1 MKIIKFKGI
10 KIMNTNLFHSK
21 EAHNLTV
28 CAISK
33 NIYRV
38 QFRCN
43 KRQHESM
50 LTRYGI
56 VKTELD
62 GTGSLDNVKVDGMK
76 IDFDG
81 VLTLDLTATAGDEYE
96 EEGFQFDVP
105 LLETDRLFGLGDE
118 TRDVIMKRGR
128 VSQMWGAD
136 VESYGPIPYIMC
148 SSGWAIFVNSTY
160 NHLYDLGASDPNTM
174 RIESSKGTLDVYV
187 MLGEN
192 MREALN
198 LYTSV
203 SGRPAILPKA
213 AYGLTFVCHEGENA
227 RDVLENCLRFRRD
240 DIPCDIIGL
249 EPGWMDKYY
258 DFSVNKKWNK
268 ERLFIPSWLPPNSG
282 FGPQHFTF
290 GMKKMGF
297 MLSLWLCIDYD
308 LLWEEEK
315 SLPKPEEKL
324 EKKDASHLDVHLQN
338 PSVIQDQQTV
348 PGQPW
353 FEHLKKFV
361 DNGAGA
367 FKLDGSNQCLD
378 HPDRIFAGKYTDD
391 EVHNVYPVILG
402 KQMANGFSD
411 YTGRRAMIYTPS
423 VYAGQQQYCATW
435 AGDTGGDFRTMVSIM
450 NYAMSGHANAS
461 CDMDISNLSSVHYCF
476 LMPWTQHCSWCY
488 WKHPWYMGDELEGIY
503 REYAQLRSHLFPYI
517 YSTAHQAYRTGLP
530 IMRPMSL
537 MYDFAE
543 YDSALNQYMFG
554 DNLLVSA
561 FKNTIRLPEGIWTD
575 FFTGER
581 YEGGREINYEPPQGK
596 GGALL
601 VRPGGI
607 IVMQDCKPYLNHS
620 TPARYEVH
628 VYPGADNKFT
638 LYEDDG
644 ISLGYKNGEIAET
657 VFEFTDSDFTI
668 TRKAEHQELA
678 AMCPIDVIFHNTNGE
693 TTVEKIPANLESIKI
708 NF

>member
-1 MKIIKFKGI
+1 
-10 KIMNTNLFHSK
+10 MNKKLSQALESGLLDI
-21 EAHNLTV
+21 EAV
-28 CAISK
+28 SSG
-33 NIYRV
+33 IYRIR
-38 QFRCN
+38 FIRN
-43 KRQHESM
+43 KRQRESM

-62 GTGSLDNVKVDGMK
+62 GSGTLEKVKVSGMK
-76 IDFDG
+76 IEFAAFNYG
-81 VLTLDLTATAGDEYE
+81 LTLDLSAASGEEYE

-118 TRDVIMKRGR
+118 NRDVIMKRGR
-128 VSQMWGAD
+128 VSEMWQAD
-136 VESYGPIPYIMC
+136 VDRYGPIPYIMC
-148 SSGWAIFVNSTY
+148 SSGWALFVNSTY
-160 NHLYDLGASDPNTM
+160 RHRYDLGASDPNTM
-174 RIESSKGTLDVYV
+174 RIESTGGALDVYV
-187 MLGEN
+187 LIGEN

-213 AYGLTFVCHEGENA
+213 AYGLTFVCHEKENA
-227 RDVLENCLRFRRD
+227 RDVLENCLHFRRD
-240 DIPCDIIGL
+240 NIPCDIIGL

-268 ERLFIPSWLPPNSG
+268 ERAFVPSWLPDNSG

-315 SLPKPEEKL
+315 SLPKPETKL

-338 PSVIQDQQTV
+338 PSVIQDQITV

-367 FKLDGSNQCLD
+367 FKLDGGNQVLD
-378 HPDRIFAGKYTDD
+378 HPDRIFAGKYLDE

-402 KQMANGFSD
+402 KQMANGFAG
-411 YTGRRAMIYTPS
+411 YTGRRPMIYTS
-423 VYAGQQQYCATW
+423 SAYAGQQQYCATW

-450 NYAMSGHANAS
+450 NYAMSGHVNTS
-461 CDMDISNLSSVHYCF
+461 CDMDISDLSSVHYCF

-488 WKHPWYMGDELEGIY
+488 WKHPWFMGDELEGVY
-503 REYAQLRSHLFPYI
+503 REYAQLRSRLFPYI
-517 YSTAHQAYRTGLP
+517 YSAAHQAYRTGLP
-530 IMRPMSL
+530 ITRPMSL
-537 MYDFAE
+537 MYDGNAE
-543 YDSALNQYMFG
+543 FDDALNQYMFG
-554 DNLLVSA
+554 DNLLVSS
-561 FKNTIRLPEGIWTD
+561 FKKTIRLPEGIWTD
-575 FFTGER
+575 FFTGEK
-581 YEGGREINYEPPQGK
+581 YEGGCEFKYEPPQGK

-601 VRPGGI
+601 VCPGGI
-607 IVMQDCKPYLNHS
+607 IVLQDWMPHLNHHKP
-620 TPARYEVH
+620 TRYEVH
-628 VYPGADNKFT
+628 VYTGADNKFT

-644 ISLGYKNGEIAET
+644 ISLGYKNGEVAET
-657 VFEFTDSDFTI
+657 EFELSGSDFI
-668 TRKAEHQELA
+668 VTRKAEHRELMN
-678 AMCPIDVIFHNTNGE
+678 MCPIDVIIHHINGGTTAE
-693 TTVEKIPANLESIKI
+693 TVPANFESIKI
-708 NF
+708 KF